1 MGLRFDAQHKQEKEE
16 EEEEMNGEEGGR
28 EKRQEEGEVKHG
40 LIQGHILVLGW
51 IPLEFWEA
59 TGALLFPA
67 SDLVASLGVVPAF
80 IA

>member
-1 MGLRFDAQHKQEKEE
+1 MGK
-16 EEEEMNGEEGGR
+16 GGR

-59 TGALLFPA
+59 TW
-67 SDLVASLGVVPAF
+67 SLTVPSF
-80 IA
+80 